1 MYIIVYS
8 CPNVKA
14 KTTYIDNGR
23 RSCIYLAMDR
33 LYTVKETCNLLKI
46 SRAKLYLLIKGGSLR
61 SVKIG
66 KKTLFKES
74 TIQRFIGSLKET

>member
-1 MYIIVYS
+1 
-8 CPNVKA
+8 
-14 KTTYIDNGR
+14 
-23 RSCIYLAMDR
+23 MDR